1 MSGPHRFSAHHV
13 LNAILAYRKREGEY
27 PSQRALS
34 VEAEKSLA
42 HTNSQVA
49 LLVKQGY
56 VKLSKS
62 GGRII
67 EAHAETPQE
76 KADAQPI

>member
-13 LNAILAYRKREGEY
+13 LNAILAYRKREGEF

-42 HTNSQVA
+42 HTNAQIA

-56 VKLSKS
+56 VKLSRT
-62 GGRII
+62 GNRIV

-76 KADAQPI
+76 KADANTI